1 MSTVHGRSWG
11 LAEASGMK
19 RNFVTLAL
27 QELGGE
33 NDPRFLC
40 HDNTKSI
47 SIYSTQEQYSTRLYT

>member
-1 MSTVHGRSWG
+1 M
-11 LAEASGMK
+11 LACLLFDAAIEHRMAEI
-19 RNFVTLAL
+19 AL

-47 SIYSTQEQYSTRLYT
+47 SIYST